1 MTETIITTQP
11 AGSFSP
17 RRRTV
22 SFMAVILA
30 IILAII
36 LIMFGERL
44 IFDINQWANPVI
56 EQVSSRGM
64 MSPMIALSSRAY
76 SSESMALSSA
86 KVYYPLDQ
94 RADYLFYKIILH
106 ASFIIPIFLII
117 FLLYYLVYL
126 KHQDSPYRVLV
137 GGYIVFAVWMLLH
150 LLIELGR
157 FLMDKY
163 QNNVLYL
170 MLLVLIVIISL
181 LIFVIQKKKSKI
193 AV

>member
-1 MTETIITTQP
+1 MNETIITNQP

-17 RRRTV
+17 HRRTV

-56 EQVSSRGM
+56 ERVSSNG

-181 LIFVIQKKKSKI
+181 LIFVIQKKKSKL

>member
-1 MTETIITTQP
+1 MDENIITNQP
-11 AGSFSP
+11 AGSFTP
-17 RRRTV
+17 RRRSV

-56 EQVSSRGM
+56 EQVSSGG
-64 MSPMIALSSRAY
+64 MSPRIALSSRAY

-86 KVYYPLDQ
+86 KVYYPMDQ
-94 RADYLFYKIILH
+94 RGDYLFYKIVLH

-137 GGYIVFAVWMLLH
+137 GGYIAFAIWMLLH
-150 LLIELGR
+150 LLIELGG
-157 FLMDKY
+157 FLLDKY
-163 QNNVLYL
+163 QSGVLYL
-170 MLLVLIVIISL
+170 LLLILIVIISL
-181 LIFVIQKKKSKI
+181 LIFVIQKKKSKT
-193 AV
+193 VV